1 MRLAA
6 SLAGMVRMVSRNDV
20 LSVTYIYDFQYPD
33 SFDVM
38 GEHHFVA
45 LLNDL
50 DSEFKHFQ

>member
-1 MRLAA
+1 
-6 SLAGMVRMVSRNDV
+6 MVSRNDV